1 MKNLKYVKTFEGFKV
16 NEEVPYDY
24 SAGREFA
31 SASWTPEEKSDLER
45 LGADT
50 IGKNDATFVENGG
63 ALNVKVTKSMPDP
76 QSYVYKAESDK
87 PRTSTYWNTVGSDDW
102 RSFLHRLDSFMRNGG
117 LEKNPMSRERIN
129 AYLRDRKTPSHII

>member
-50 IGKNDATFVENGG
+50 IGKNDATFVKNGG
-63 ALNVKVTKSMPDP
+63 ALNVKVTKYMPRP
-76 QSYVYKAESDK
+76 RSYVYKAESDK
-87 PRTSTYWNTVGSDDW
+87 SDQHGPNAVEGFGMVNW

-117 LEKNPMSRERIN
+117 LEKNPMSRER
-129 AYLRDRKTPSHII
+129 